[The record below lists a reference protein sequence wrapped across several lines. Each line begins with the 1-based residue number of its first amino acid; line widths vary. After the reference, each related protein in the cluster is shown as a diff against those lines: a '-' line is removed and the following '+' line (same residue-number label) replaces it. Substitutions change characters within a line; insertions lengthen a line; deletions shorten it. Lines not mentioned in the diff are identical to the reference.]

1 MVAKIRCKNKEF
13 YLFSN
18 HWKSKYGAE
27 SKRIISAKALIKRI
41 KKLGFDKNIILLGDF
56 NSDYE
61 EYKKFKRKRKLN
73 DTNGITGI
81 NHILNSIKTSKVGF
95 YNLWY
100 DTQNENRYSYIYRGK
115 KEALDNILVSSSL
128 LQSSHIKYI
137 QKSIESYKPK
147 YLLKGK
153 NIYRWQMSR
162 KKPRVHRGKGY
173 SDHLAVTAKFL
184 VK

>member
-1 MVAKIRCKNKEF
+1 MV
-13 YLFSN
+13 
-18 HWKSKYGAE
+18 
-27 SKRIISAKALIKRI
+27 IILI
-41 KKLGFDKNIILLGDF
+41 GFCTMNQEEKNIILLGDF
-56 NSDYE
+56 NSHYE
-61 EYKKFKRKRKLN
+61 ENILFKRKRKHN
-73 DTNGITGI
+73 NTDGKTGI
-81 NHILNSIKTSKVGF
+81 NDILNTKEYKNSASASKIDKGHF

-128 LQSSHIKYI
+128 LKSSHIEYI